1 MVLLPRKL
9 VRLALVCF
17 AALGFLM
24 VLVTFTPVVPWY
36 ARILAG
42 NWGDPKGD
50 TMIVLSGGVI
60 DPETLAPG
68 SYWRCV
74 YADRVWRGGGFRDV
88 MVSGAGIAPLMR
100 DMLVFRGIPAAA
112 IRIEN
117 GSHSTRENALY
128 TAKLLAGTPGRKVL
142 VTSDYHT
149 FRAERAFRK
158 AGLAVE
164 SRPFPDVIKTSKNL
178 TGRWDGFVTEVMET
192 SKIAYYWV
200 RGWI

>member
-1 MVLLPRKL
+1 MIRKL
-9 VRLALVCF
+9 LRLIFVCF
-17 AALGFLM
+17 AALGFLL
-24 VLVTFTPVVPWY
+24 VVVTFTPLVSWY
-36 ARILAG
+36 ARILG
-42 NWGDPKGD
+42 GEWGDSKGD

-60 DPETLAPG
+60 DATTLAPG

-100 DMLVFRGIPAAA
+100 DMLVFRGIPADV
-112 IRIEN
+112 IHVEN

-128 TAKLLAGTPGRKVL
+128 TARLLAGTSGRKVL

-149 FRAERAFRK
+149 FRAVRAFRK

-164 SRPFPDVIKTSKNL
+164 SRPFPDVIKTSTHL
-178 TGRWDGFVTEVMET
+178 EGRWDGFITLVVET
-192 SKIAYYWV
+192 TKIAYYWV

>member
-1 MVLLPRKL
+1 MMPLARKL
-9 VRLALVCF
+9 VRLAFVCL
-17 AALGFLM
+17 AALGFLLL
-24 VLVTFTPVVPWY
+24 VVTFTPVVPWY
-36 ARILAG
+36 ARILARE
-42 NWGDPKGD
+42 WGDAKGD
-50 TMIVLSGGVI
+50 TMIVLAGGVI
-60 DPETLAPG
+60 DAETLAPG

-88 MVSGAGIAPLMR
+88 VVSGAAIAPLMR

-112 IRIEN
+112 IRVEN
-117 GSHSTRENALY
+117 ASHSTRENALY
-128 TAKLLAGTPGRKVL
+128 TAKLLAETPGRKVL

-149 FRAERAFRK
+149 FRALRAFRK

-164 SRPFPDVIKTSKNL
+164 SRPFPDVIKTSMHL

-192 SKIAYYWV
+192 TKIAYYWV